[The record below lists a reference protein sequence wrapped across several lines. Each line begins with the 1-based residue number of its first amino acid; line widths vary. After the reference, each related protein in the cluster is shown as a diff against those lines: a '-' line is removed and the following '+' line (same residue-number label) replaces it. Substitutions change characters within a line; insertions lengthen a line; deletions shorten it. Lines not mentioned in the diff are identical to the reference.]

1 MMSTL
6 FPTFRPRIYDQ
17 VGQKLVERQ
26 QPIGAGAFG
35 QVYKVKDVATSNEYA
50 LKTVVCSELS
60 GIRES
65 DVMKEIHVLRKI
77 SHPNIIQII
86 EAGCYKGTYMLGAP
100 TKMLILTEYC
110 PGGNMND
117 RLNQASTEEVE
128 CKWILQMA
136 AAVSFL
142 HASNVVHRDLKPE
155 NVLLSATDDIKIGD
169 FGLAREFISLKE
181 PIASSINGWVTTY
194 AQHYMNTFAGSLC
207 WMAPEVFRGHYS
219 EKADVFS
226 LGILIFAIL
235 ERDFIELSEKRYY
248 GAFVPLGFKPVGL
261 GEAMYKC
268 GPAITAQFSFKARG
282 SPFVRMI
289 ALEALKYQERDRP
302 RAADILNRITSL
314 RVCPQVPGLSPA

>member
-1 MMSTL
+1 
-6 FPTFRPRIYDQ
+6 
-17 VGQKLVERQ
+17 
-26 QPIGAGAFG
+26 
-35 QVYKVKDVATSNEYA
+35 
-50 LKTVVCSELS
+50 
-60 GIRES
+60 
-65 DVMKEIHVLRKI
+65 
-77 SHPNIIQII
+77 
-86 EAGCYKGTYMLGAP
+86 
-100 TKMLILTEYC
+100 
-110 PGGNMND
+110 
-117 RLNQASTEEVE
+117 
-128 CKWILQMA
+128 
-136 AAVSFL
+136 
-142 HASNVVHRDLKPE
+142 
-155 NVLLSATDDIKIGD
+155 
-169 FGLAREFISLKE
+169 
-181 PIASSINGWVTTY
+181 
-194 AQHYMNTFAGSLC
+194 
-207 WMAPEVFRGHYS
+207 MAPEVFRGHYS